1 VIEGDNLDMA
11 FPQAWEHNLAERK
24 LAAIWANYRA
34 LGYQRMI

>member
-24 LAAIWANYRA
+24 LAAIWVNYRA
-34 LGYQRMI
+34 LG